1 MPSLL
6 DQHIN
11 ELLSNTRT
19 NLLNQLLKQIDVL
32 SSIYIYI
39 LEYHI
44 SDYYDDKN
52 INNLLK
58 KKIEEIQYDIQKQ
71 YCNSLYNI
79 KIK

>member
-32 SSIYIYI
+32 SSIFIYV

>member
-39 LEYHI
+39 YIRI
-44 SDYYDDKN
+44 SY
-52 INNLLK
+52 I
-58 KKIEEIQYDIQKQ
+58 
-71 YCNSLYNI
+71 
-79 KIK
+79 

>member
-32 SSIYIYI
+32 SSIFLYI

>member
-32 SSIYIYI
+32 SSILYIY
-39 LEYHI
+39 
-44 SDYYDDKN
+44 
-52 INNLLK
+52 
-58 KKIEEIQYDIQKQ
+58 
-71 YCNSLYNI
+71 
-79 KIK
+79 